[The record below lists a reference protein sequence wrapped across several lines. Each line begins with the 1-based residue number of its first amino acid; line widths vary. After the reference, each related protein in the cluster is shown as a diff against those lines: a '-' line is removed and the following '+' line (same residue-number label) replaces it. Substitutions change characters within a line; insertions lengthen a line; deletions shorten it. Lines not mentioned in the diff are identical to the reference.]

1 VTVAV
6 ADAPFA
12 PYRELPPREQKPA
25 PPLPPTA
32 PAIVRGTSV
41 VWELLVF
48 AGATFRAILT
58 PPYVWKREF
67 VEQSW
72 LLFKRGLIPCAVS
85 AAGFGYGAPG
95 LQGTSITDTFG
106 DINRVA
112 AIVGAATIREQAMW
126 VTGMV
131 VAGVVGTAICADLG
145 ARKIRDE
152 LDAMEVIGVDSIKRL
167 VAPRVMAITLLMPAL
182 GLVVI
187 VTEFYA
193 IMLAY
198 LYYGGTAGEFAEA
211 GAYSFA
217 AVDIFLFF
225 LKTVVVGAIV
235 GVVCCFKGVNASGG
249 SLGVGRAVNQAVV
262 LAFVLVWTLNF
273 AFNST
278 YLSLFPEAQTLR

>member
-1 VTVAV
+1 VAV
-6 ADAPFA
+6 AD
-12 PYRELPPREQKPA
+12 PPVARPRPV
-25 PPLPPTA
+25 PPLPPPD
-32 PAIVRGTSV
+32 PAIIRTTSG
-41 VWELLVF
+41 VWQLIVF
-48 AGATFRAILT
+48 AGRTLRAILT
-58 PPYVWKREF
+58 PPFSWKFEF
-67 VEQSW
+67 IDQAW

-95 LQGTSITDTFG
+95 LQGTALTDAFG

-112 AIVGAATIREQAMW
+112 AIVGAATIREQAVW

-145 ARKIRDE
+145 ARKIRGE
-152 LDAMEVIGVDSIKRL
+152 LDAMAVIGVDDIKRL
-167 VAPRVMAITLLMPAL
+167 VAPRVLAITLLMPAL

-198 LYYGGTAGEFAEA
+198 KVYGGTSGEFLEA

-217 AVDIFLFF
+217 TIDIFLFL

-235 GVVCCFKGVNASGG
+235 GVVCCYKGIHATGG

-262 LAFVLVWTLNF
+262 LSFVLVWTLNF

>member
-1 VTVAV
+1 MAT
-6 ADAPFA
+6 ADAPLTNKA
-12 PYRELPPREQKPA
+12 RDTS
-25 PPLPPTA
+25 PPLPRED
-32 PAIVRGTSV
+32 PAIIKGTSV
-41 VWELLVF
+41 VWELLTF
-48 AGATFRAILT
+48 AASVIRAIVT
-58 PPYVWKREF
+58 PPYSWRVEF
-67 VEQSW
+67 VDQAW
-72 LLFKRGLIPCAVS
+72 LLFKRGLIPCMVS

-95 LQGTSITDTFG
+95 LQGTALTGSLG

-112 AIVGAATIREQAMW
+112 AIVGAATIREQAVW

-152 LDAMEVIGVDSIKRL
+152 LDALAVIGVDQIRRL
-167 VAPRVMAITLLMPAL
+167 VAPRVLAITLLMPAL

-198 LYYGGTAGEFAEA
+198 LLYGGTSGEFNEA

-217 AVDIFLFF
+217 AIDIFLFII
-225 LKTVVVGAIV
+225 KTLVVGLIV
-235 GVVCCFKGVNASGG
+235 GIVCCFKGVNASGG

-262 LAFVLVWTLNF
+262 MSFVLVWVLNF

>member
-1 VTVAV
+1 MAI
-6 ADAPFA
+6 ADAPR
-12 PYRELPPREQKPA
+12 PTPRERPA
-25 PPLPPTA
+25 PKDPPLPKRE
-32 PAIVRGTSV
+32 PAIIRGTSG
-41 VWELLVF
+41 VWGLLVF
-48 AGATFRAILT
+48 AGATIRAIVT
-58 PPYVWKREF
+58 PPYSWRVEF
-67 VEQSW
+67 IEQAW
-72 LLFKRGLIPCAVS
+72 LLFKRGLIPCAIS
-85 AAGFGYGAPG
+85 GAGFGYGAPG

-145 ARKIRDE
+145 ARKIREE
-152 LDAMEVIGVDSIKRL
+152 LDAMSVIGVDSIRRL
-167 VAPRVMAITLLMPAL
+167 VAPRVLAIALLMPAL
-182 GLVVI
+182 GMVVI
-187 VTEFYA
+187 VCEFYA

-217 AVDIFLFF
+217 AIDIFLFF
-225 LKTVVVGAIV
+225 IKTSVVGVIV
-235 GVVCCFKGVNASGG
+235 GIVCCYKGVNASGG

-262 LAFVLVWTLNF
+262 LSFVLVWTINF

>member
-1 VTVAV
+1 MALLDSRPTIPVRDT
-6 ADAPFA
+6 AP
-12 PYRELPPREQKPA
+12 
-25 PPLPPTA
+25 PPLPKSE
-32 PAIVRGTSV
+32 PAIVKGTSI

-48 AGATFRAILT
+48 AGATVRAILT
-58 PPYVWKREF
+58 PPYTWKYEF
-67 VEQSW
+67 IDQAW

-95 LQGTSITDTFG
+95 LQGTSITDSFG

-112 AIVGAATIREQAMW
+112 AIVGAATIREQAVW

-152 LDAMEVIGVDSIKRL
+152 LDALAVIGVDQIRRL
-167 VAPRVMAITLLMPAL
+167 VAPRVLAITLLMPAL

-187 VTEFYA
+187 VTEFFA

-198 LYYGGTAGEFAEA
+198 VVYGGTPGEFAEA

-217 AVDIFLFF
+217 AIDIFLFL
-225 LKTVVVGAIV
+225 LKTLVVGAIV
-235 GVVCCFKGVNASGG
+235 GIVCCFKGMNASGG

-262 LAFVLVWTLNF
+262 LSFVIVWTLNF